1 MGWTTLL
8 RKGKLDQKTTDRAL
22 ETIERN
28 AKVQIQLVEDLL
40 DVSRILRGKVSLN
53 ICPIDLA
60 AVISA
65 AMETVGLSAE
75 AKSIKIHTM
84 FEPNLGKVLGD
95 SSRLQQIVW
104 NLLANAVK
112 FTQQGGR
119 VNIRLER
126 VGHYA
131 QIVVTDIGKG
141 WMLLG

>member
-8 RKGKLDQKTTDRAL
+8 RKGKLDQKTTNRAL

-28 AKVQIQLVEDLL
+28 AKVQIQLIEDLL

-75 AKSIKIHTM
+75 AKSIKILELTHCQKTEIM
-84 FEPNLGKVLGD
+84 QSSPTSVISVL
-95 SSRLQQIVW
+95 
-104 NLLANAVK
+104 K
-112 FTQQGGR
+112 
-119 VNIRLER
+119 
-126 VGHYA
+126 
-131 QIVVTDIGKG
+131 
-141 WMLLG
+141 